1 MQCREVRDLADS
13 FLSEQLLVETNHEV
27 LRHLDNCPDCRAELE
42 ARRALRTAIQ
52 RAFLN
57 ADALR
62 MREDFARDTGPS
74 LRTVSLGAGLL
85 SRRRAAAA
93 AAVAALAAG
102 AGLFLLPDDVDA
114 IALDAV
120 GDHRNC
126 AVRFRLAEKPIPLEE
141 AERRHAAWY
150 GRLLDTPP
158 AELAISAGPVRVVER
173 HACVFNGRRFAH
185 VVMQTQGQLVSL
197 LVTEDRRWLPSL
209 TGGEGPPHLASQP
222 EADGVSVVSFRTSRH
237 RVFFVSNLSDPE
249 LRAVAGTLAE
259 PVAGRLSGARDVAAQ
274 AR

>member
-27 LRHLDNCPDCRAELE
+27 LRHLENCPDCRAELE

-62 MREDFARDTGPS
+62 VREDFARDIGTG
-74 LRTVSLGAGLL
+74 LRSVSRGAGRL
-85 SRRRAAAA
+85 SRRHAVAA
-93 AAVAALAAG
+93 AAVMALAAG
-102 AGLFLLPDDVDA
+102 AGLFLRPEDLDA

-126 AVRFRLAEKPIPLEE
+126 AVRFRLPEKPIPLEE
-141 AERRHAAWY
+141 AETRYAAWY
-150 GRLLDTPP
+150 RRLRDTPP
-158 AELAISAGPVRVVER
+158 AELALSAGPVRVVER

-185 VVMQTQGQLVSL
+185 VVLQFQGQIVSL
-197 LVTEDRRWLPSL
+197 LVTEDRHWLPNL
-209 TGGEGPPHLASQP
+209 TGGEGQPHLVSQP
-222 EADGVSVVSFRTSRH
+222 VADGFSVMSFSTSRH
-237 RVFFVSNLSDPE
+237 RVSFVSNLGEAE
-249 LRAVAGTLAE
+249 LREVAEGLAS
-259 PVAGRLSGARDVAAQ
+259 PVARRLAGA
-274 AR
+274 